1 MDIIPDKFWVIFFRR
16 AMFKIANLFAQKN
29 KNFAIITGD
38 SIGQVASQTISNI
51 RAVSIVSELPI
62 LRPLS
67 GMNKDE
73 IINKAKKIGTYDT
86 SIKPYQDCCSY
97 FVPIHPET
105 KAKLGAV
112 LDLDSNLDLEQDYK
126 DVLDRIEQFDIN
138 FSGA

>member
-1 MDIIPDKFWVIFFRR
+1 MEVIPDKFWVIFFRR

-51 RAVSIVSELPI
+51 RAISNVSELPI

-73 IINKAKKIGTYDT
+73 IINK
-86 SIKPYQDCCSY
+86 
-97 FVPIHPET
+97 
-105 KAKLGAV
+105 
-112 LDLDSNLDLEQDYK
+112 
-126 DVLDRIEQFDIN
+126 
-138 FSGA
+138 

>member
-1 MDIIPDKFWVIFFRR
+1 
-16 AMFKIANLFAQKN
+16 MFKIANLFAQKN

-51 RAVSIVSELPI
+51 RAVSNVSELPI

-73 IINKAKKIGTYDT
+73 IINKAKKIGTYDI

>member
-1 MDIIPDKFWVIFFRR
+1 MNTIPDKFWVIFFRR
-16 AMFKIANLFAQKN
+16 SMLKIANLFAQKN
-29 KNFAIITGD
+29 KNIAIITGD

-51 RAVSIVSELPI
+51 RAISNVSELPI

-73 IINKAKKIGTYDT
+73 IITKARQIGTYDI

-105 KAKLGAV
+105 KARLEEV
-112 LDLDSNLDLEQDYK
+112 LNLDSRLNLEEEYN
-126 DVLDRIEQFDIN
+126 DILN
-138 FSGA
+138 KVEKFIIKFSGE